1 MAIITNIHH
10 IHRFLNNSIALEYL
24 YSVCN
29 EVHKN
34 RLRIFELPLNIC
46 KKEYISKDFFSLEQN
61 YITKSRNECFWESH
75 KKFIDIQ
82 LHLHGIEQME
92 IIDLSY
98 LEILEE
104 YDQKKD
110 LIIYNDNLYSDKIVM
125 RKNDIAIF
133 FPEDAHLGM
142 AMYNEIPSNVLKTV
156 IKYPIGLWK

>member
-10 IHRFLNNSIALEYL
+10 IHRFLNDHMVLEYL

-34 RLRIFELPLNIC
+34 RLRIFELPLRTC

-61 YITKSRNECFWESH
+61 YMTKSRNKCFWESH
-75 KKFIDIQ
+75 KNFIDIQ
-82 LHLHGIEQME
+82 LHLNGVEQME
-92 IIDLSY
+92 FIDVSC

-104 YDQKKD
+104 YNQEKD
-110 LIIYNDNLYSDKIVM
+110 LIIYNDNIHSNKVVM
-125 RKNDIAIF
+125 QKNDIAIF

-142 AMYNEIPSNVLKTV
+142 AMHNEISSNILKTV
-156 IKYPIGLWK
+156 VKYPLRLW